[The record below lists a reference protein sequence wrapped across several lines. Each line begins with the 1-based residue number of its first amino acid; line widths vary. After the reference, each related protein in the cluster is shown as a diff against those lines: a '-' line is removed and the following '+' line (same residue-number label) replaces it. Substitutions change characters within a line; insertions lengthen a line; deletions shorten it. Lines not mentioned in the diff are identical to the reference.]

1 MERPDFFKLKNG
13 SKVKLP
19 FSDKE
24 YQERVEK
31 IRKVMSEKCIDM
43 ILLTSMHNVAYYTG
57 FIYCSFGRPYGCV
70 ITQKKIVTISANID
84 ASQPWRRSH
93 CDNIIFTDW
102 KRDNFLRAI
111 VSIIGR
117 EEVPKTLGIEND
129 HVTLEIKEK
138 LNSVFNFSKFKDISK
153 ELMKLRMIKSDEEIE
168 IIKNGAKIADLGA
181 EEIVKHIRPGQ
192 TELEI
197 SIAGRDKMEREIAK
211 TYPDAEYMDTWV
223 WFQSGINTDG
233 AHNPKT
239 NRVLQN
245 GDILSLNAFP
255 MISGYYTAVER
266 TLFVNEVDDF
276 SLKAWEANIKVHKRG
291 LELIKPGIKCSEI
304 CKELNDLFAQLGYL
318 QYRTFG
324 YGHSFGM
331 LSHFYGR
338 ESGLELRE
346 DIDTV
351 LEKNMVISMEPMIMI
366 PEGKPGA
373 GGYRE
378 HDILIIKENEV
389 ENITKF
395 PFGPEHNVIKNYNE

>member
-1 MERPDFFKLKNG
+1 MERPDFFTLKNG
-13 SKVKLP
+13 EKAKLP
-19 FSDKE
+19 FSDIE
-24 YQERVEK
+24 YQRRVDNL
-31 IRKVMSEKCIDM
+31 RGVMSKSNLDM
-43 ILLTSMHNVAYYTG
+43 IILTSMHNIAYYTG
-57 FIYCSFGRPYGCV
+57 FIYCSFGRPYGCI
-70 ITQKKIVTISANID
+70 ITKGKISTISANID

-93 CDNIIFTDW
+93 CENVIFTDW
-102 KRDNFLRAI
+102 KRDNFLKAI

-117 EEVPKTLGIEND
+117 DEPPKNIGIEND
-129 HVTLEIKEK
+129 HITLNIKEK
-138 LNSVFNFSKFKDISK
+138 LSSIFTFSVFSDVSDH
-153 ELMKLRMIKSDEEIE
+153 LMQLRMIKSAEEIE
-168 IIKNGAKIADLGA
+168 IIKNGARIADIGG
-181 EEIVKHIRPGQ
+181 EEIVKNIKVGES
-192 TELEI
+192 ELEI
-197 SIAGRDKMEREIAK
+197 AIAGRDKMEREIAK

-239 NRVLQN
+239 SRKLIS
-245 GDILSLNAFP
+245 GDILSLNTFP
-255 MISGYYTAVER
+255 MISGYYTALER
-266 TLFVNEVDDF
+266 TLFVDKIDDA

-291 LELIKPGIKCSEI
+291 LELIKPGVKCSAI
-304 CKELNDLFAQLGYL
+304 CHELNELFAELGYL
-318 QYRTFG
+318 HYRTFG

-351 LEKNMVISMEPMIMI
+351 LEENMVISMEPMILI

-378 HDILIIKENEV
+378 HDILVIGKNTS

-395 PFGPEHNVIKNYNE
+395 PFGPEHNIIKS

>member
-1 MERPDFFKLKNG
+1 MERPDFFTLKNG
-13 SKVKLP
+13 EKVKLP
-19 FSDKE
+19 FSLKE
-24 YQERVEK
+24 YQDRVDK
-31 IRKVMSEKCIDM
+31 LRKAMSDNDIEM
-43 ILLTSMHNVAYYTG
+43 IILTSMHNIAYYTG

-70 ITQKKIVTISANID
+70 IAQNKIVTLSANID

-93 CDNIIFTDW
+93 CDNIIYTDW
-102 KRDNFLRAI
+102 KRDSFFKAI
-111 VSIIGR
+111 NSIID
-117 EEVPKTLGIEND
+117 ENKKPKLIGIEND
-129 HVTLEIKEK
+129 HITLEIKNK
-138 LNSVFNFSKFKDISK
+138 LDSIFENATFKDISK
-153 ELMKLRMIKSDEEIE
+153 ELMKHRMIKSDEEIE
-168 IIKNGAKIADLGA
+168 IIKNGARIADLGA
-181 EEIVKHIRPGQ
+181 EEIVKLIKPGQ

-197 SIAGRDKMEREIAK
+197 AIAGRDCMEREIAK
-211 TYPDAEYMDTWV
+211 SYPGAEYMDTWV

-239 NRVLQN
+239 NRVLIN
-245 GDILSLNAFP
+245 GDILSLNTFP
-255 MISGYYTAVER
+255 MISGYYTALER
-266 TLFVNEVDDF
+266 TLFVNEVDDD
-276 SLKAWEANIKVHKRG
+276 SLKAWEANVKVHKRG

-304 CKELNDLFAQLGYL
+304 CEELNDLFASLGYL

-338 ESGLELRE
+338 ETGLELRE

-351 LEKNMVISMEPMIMI
+351 LEENMVISMEPMIMI

-378 HDILIIKENEV
+378 HDILVIKNSGV

-395 PFGPEHNVIKNYNE
+395 PFGPEHNIIKS

>member
-1 MERPDFFKLKNG
+1 MERPDFFTLKNG

-19 FSDKE
+19 FTDKE
-24 YQERVEK
+24 YQNRLEK
-31 IRKVMSEKCIDM
+31 IRTIMSNNNVDM
-43 ILLTSMHNVAYYTG
+43 TILTSMHNIAYYTG

-70 ITQKKIVTISANID
+70 ITEKKIVTISANID
-84 ASQPWRRSH
+84 SGQPWRHSF
-93 CDNIIFTDW
+93 CENIIYTDW
-102 KRDNFLRAI
+102 KKDNFLKAI

-117 EEVPKTLGIEND
+117 DDPPKTVGIEND
-129 HVTLEIKEK
+129 HITLDIKEK
-138 LNSVFNFSKFKDISK
+138 LNSIFSFSNFKDISK
-153 ELMKLRMIKSDEEIE
+153 ELMKLRMIKSQEEIN
-168 IIKNGAKIADLGA
+168 IIKNGARIADLGA
-181 EEIVKHIRPGQ
+181 EEIVKHIKVGQ
-192 TELEI
+192 SELEI
-197 SIAGRDKMEREIAK
+197 AIAGRDRMEREIAK
-211 TYPDAEYMDTWV
+211 TYPNAEYMDTWV

-239 NRVLQN
+239 NRKLIS
-245 GDILSLNAFP
+245 GDILSLNTFP
-255 MISGYYTAVER
+255 MISGYYTALER
-266 TLFVNEVDDF
+266 TLFVNHVDDE

-291 LELIKPGIKCSEI
+291 LELIKPGAKCSEI
-304 CKELNDLFAQLGYL
+304 CEELNDLFAQLDYL

-324 YGHSFGM
+324 YGHSFGV

-338 ESGLELRE
+338 EAGLELRE

-378 HDILIIKENEV
+378 HDILVINDDNA

-395 PFGPEHNVIKNYNE
+395 PFGPENNVIKN

>member
-1 MERPDFFKLKNG
+1 MERPDFFELKNG

-19 FSDKE
+19 FTDQE
-24 YQERVEK
+24 YKNRLNK
-31 IRKVMSEKCIDM
+31 IRETMSKKKMDM
-43 ILLTSMHNVAYYTG
+43 VILTSMHNIAYYTG

-70 ITQKKIVTISANID
+70 ITEKKIVTISANID
-84 ASQPWRRSH
+84 ASQPWRRSN
-93 CDNIIFTDW
+93 CDNLIYTDW

-117 EEVPKTLGIEND
+117 EDPPKNIGIEED
-129 HVTLEIKEK
+129 HLTLEMMSKVKSI
-138 LNSVFNFSKFKDISK
+138 FTFSTFKDVSK
-153 ELMKLRMIKSDEEIE
+153 DLMNLRMIKSEEEIE
-168 IIKNGAKIADLGA
+168 IIKNGARIADLGA
-181 EEIVKHIRPGQ
+181 EEIVKHIRPGES
-192 TELEI
+192 ELEI
-197 SIAGRDKMEREIAK
+197 SIQGRDRMEREIAK

-239 NRVLQN
+239 NRKLKI
-245 GDILSLNAFP
+245 GDILSLNTFP
-255 MISGYYTAVER
+255 MISGYYTALER
-266 TLFVNEVDDF
+266 TLFVKTIDDA
-276 SLKAWEANIKVHKRG
+276 SLKAWEANVKVHNRG
-291 LELIKPGIKCSEI
+291 LELIKSGVKCSEI
-304 CKELNDLFAQLGYL
+304 CTELNELFAELGYM

-338 ESGLELRE
+338 EAGLELRE
-346 DIDTV
+346 DIETV

-378 HDILIIKENEV
+378 HDILVINENNA

-395 PFGPEHNVIKNYNE
+395 PFGPEKNIIKN

>member
-1 MERPDFFKLKNG
+1 MERPDFFELKNG

-19 FSDKE
+19 FTDQE
-24 YQERVEK
+24 YKNRLNK
-31 IRKVMSEKCIDM
+31 IRETMSKKKMDM
-43 ILLTSMHNVAYYTG
+43 VILTSMHNIAYYTG

-70 ITQKKIVTISANID
+70 ITEKKIVTISANID
-84 ASQPWRRSH
+84 ASQPWRRSN
-93 CDNIIFTDW
+93 CDNLIYTDW

-117 EEVPKTLGIEND
+117 EDPPKNIGIEED
-129 HVTLEIKEK
+129 HLTLEMM
-138 LNSVFNFSKFKDISK
+138 SKFKSIFTFSTFKDVSK
-153 ELMKLRMIKSDEEIE
+153 DLMNLRMIKSKEEIE
-168 IIKNGAKIADLGA
+168 IIKNGARIADLGA
-181 EEIVKHIRPGQ
+181 EEIVKHIRPGES
-192 TELEI
+192 ELEI
-197 SIAGRDKMEREIAK
+197 AIQGRDRMEREIAK

-239 NRVLQN
+239 NRKLKI
-245 GDILSLNAFP
+245 GDILSLNTFP
-255 MISGYYTAVER
+255 MISGYYTALER
-266 TLFVNEVDDF
+266 TLFVEKVDDA
-276 SLKAWEANIKVHKRG
+276 SLKAWEANVKIHNRG
-291 LELIKPGIKCSEI
+291 LELIKPGVKCSEI
-304 CKELNDLFAQLGYL
+304 CTELNELFAELGYI

-338 ESGLELRE
+338 EAGLELRE
-346 DIDTV
+346 DIETV

-378 HDILIIKENEV
+378 HDILVINENNA

-395 PFGPEHNVIKNYNE
+395 PFGPEKNIIKN